1 MLWLPKI
8 AHADIDS
15 LVEAINTEIIN
26 PVIYFLIVAGV
37 AYFLYGVAV
46 YVMNAGNAEARKKGT
61 QHMIWG
67 LIGIAIMVSVFG
79 IMNLIMTTIGA
90 K

>member
-1 MLWLPKI
+1 MLWLPQI

-15 LVEAINTEIIN
+15 LVEAINAEIIN
-26 PVIYFLIVAGV
+26 PIIYFLIVAGV

-46 YVMNAGNAEARKKGT
+46 YVMNAGNPEARKKGAK
-61 QHMIWG
+61 HMIWG
-67 LIGIAIMVSVFG
+67 IIGIVIMVSVFG